1 LRIIQAEEGMKM
13 IEDYIMDTL
22 DDWKTLSVS
31 SVVRSAVVD
40 LGCTVDEA
48 EDAIINLENQGRVK
62 GRIDKEEQTV
72 LIELACPCDTC
83 RFKRDN
89 YNPPNQC
96 PNFNYFFDAFMSAC
110 GADIPTLKTDLC
122 DKREAKE

>member
-1 LRIIQAEEGMKM
+1 M

-22 DDWKTLSVS
+22 TEWKEMSVAIL
-31 SVVRSAVVD
+31 VRSAVVELD
-40 LGCTVDEA
+40 CTKDEV
-48 EDAIINLENQGRVK
+48 EDAIIRLEGQGRVQ
-62 GRIDKEEQTV
+62 GRIDVKDQAV
-72 LIELACPCDTC
+72 LIRPACPCDSC

-96 PNFNYFFDAFMSAC
+96 PNFDYFFDAFMSAC